1 VLIIVNLAIL
11 ILPIGGIITL
21 RLYENELV
29 RSTEAQ
35 LISQGV
41 ILSAA
46 FKESLTPII
55 AKYQKENLAGAVEYG
70 IEAKGETEA
79 FLKSDDPYAPI
90 APVLDLFDD
99 MLHPPAKTALSPG
112 APANPLAVEAG
123 EKLLPLIQAAKRY
136 NLCGIRVVDF
146 NGVVVASTGAEFGK
160 SLINRKEV
168 RKALEGRYF
177 SLLRQRIS
185 DEPMPPLES
194 ISRRARVRVFVAIPI
209 LDRNRVL
216 GLVVLSRTPIDILKA
231 LYQNQANLLIFAISL
246 LIIVI
251 LVSIF
256 TSRTIGRP
264 VKRLMK
270 QARTIASGDRKE
282 PAPLQNPGTKEVAEL
297 SESFNHM
304 AKTLQERTQYIKT
317 LASSVSHEFKS
328 PLAAIRG
335 AVEILE
341 DHFPEMST
349 EDRKKFLSMID
360 SDAGRLERLVGRLL
374 DMVRAD
380 VMQTGDQKTEIKPI
394 IDSVAARF
402 KNSGSEVTVEHGQGV
417 HEAKIAP
424 EILESVITTLLD
436 NAGQHGGEE
445 ARVRIITSAASNNGD
460 KEVEIFIKDN
470 GVGIS
475 QANAAKIFTPFF
487 TTTKDKGGSGLGLSI
502 AQKLIGAHDGAL
514 VYLND
519 SSETVFKITLIAGK

>member
-1 VLIIVNLAIL
+1 MPFVPRLRTVLIIVNLAIL

-194 ISRRARVRVFVAIPI
+194 ISRRARVRV
-209 LDRNRVL
+209 
-216 GLVVLSRTPIDILKA
+216 LSP
-231 LYQNQANLLIFAISL
+231 YQFWTETESWGWW
-246 LIIVI
+246 
-251 LVSIF
+251 F
-256 TSRTIGRP
+256 F
-264 VKRLMK
+264 
-270 QARTIASGDRKE
+270 
-282 PAPLQNPGTKEVAEL
+282 PAPL
-297 SESFNHM
+297 
-304 AKTLQERTQYIKT
+304 
-317 LASSVSHEFKS
+317 
-328 PLAAIRG
+328 
-335 AVEILE
+335 
-341 DHFPEMST
+341 
-349 EDRKKFLSMID
+349 
-360 SDAGRLERLVGRLL
+360 
-374 DMVRAD
+374 
-380 VMQTGDQKTEIKPI
+380 
-394 IDSVAARF
+394 
-402 KNSGSEVTVEHGQGV
+402 
-417 HEAKIAP
+417 
-424 EILESVITTLLD
+424 
-436 NAGQHGGEE
+436 
-445 ARVRIITSAASNNGD
+445 
-460 KEVEIFIKDN
+460 
-470 GVGIS
+470 
-475 QANAAKIFTPFF
+475 
-487 TTTKDKGGSGLGLSI
+487 
-502 AQKLIGAHDGAL
+502 LI
-514 VYLND
+514 Y
-519 SSETVFKITLIAGK
+519 

>member
-1 VLIIVNLAIL
+1 
-11 ILPIGGIITL
+11 
-21 RLYENELV
+21 
-29 RSTEAQ
+29 
-35 LISQGV
+35 
-41 ILSAA
+41 
-46 FKESLTPII
+46 
-55 AKYQKENLAGAVEYG
+55 
-70 IEAKGETEA
+70 
-79 FLKSDDPYAPI
+79 
-90 APVLDLFDD
+90 
-99 MLHPPAKTALSPG
+99 
-112 APANPLAVEAG
+112 
-123 EKLLPLIQAAKRY
+123 
-136 NLCGIRVVDF
+136 
-146 NGVVVASTGAEFGK
+146 
-160 SLINRKEV
+160 
-168 RKALEGRYF
+168 
-177 SLLRQRIS
+177 
-185 DEPMPPLES
+185 
-194 ISRRARVRVFVAIPI
+194 
-209 LDRNRVL
+209 
-216 GLVVLSRTPIDILKA
+216 
-231 LYQNQANLLIFAISL
+231 
-246 LIIVI
+246 
-251 LVSIF
+251 
-256 TSRTIGRP
+256 
-264 VKRLMK
+264 MK